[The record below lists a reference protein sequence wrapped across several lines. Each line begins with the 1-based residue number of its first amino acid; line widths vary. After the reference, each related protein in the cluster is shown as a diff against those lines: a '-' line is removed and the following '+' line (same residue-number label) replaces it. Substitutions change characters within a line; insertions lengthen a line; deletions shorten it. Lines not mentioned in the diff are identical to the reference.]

1 MTIFQKSIVMETVMT
16 TGDSL
21 TNVFLV
27 V

>member
-1 MTIFQKSIVMETVMT
+1 METVMT